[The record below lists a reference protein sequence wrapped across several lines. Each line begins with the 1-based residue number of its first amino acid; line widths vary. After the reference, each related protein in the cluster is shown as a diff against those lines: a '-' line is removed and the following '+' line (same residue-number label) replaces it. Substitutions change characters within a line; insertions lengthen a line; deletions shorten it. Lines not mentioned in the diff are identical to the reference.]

1 MDGYM
6 RLDRPRRIDPRQAA
20 EAMFKAPS
28 TKPGAPSP
36 NNSSTTP
43 SAKEFVS
50 LSLDRDVVDHFQKSG
65 PGWQDRINNALR
77 SLIAK

>member
-20 EAMFKAPS
+20 EAMFKAP
-28 TKPGAPSP
+28 TAKPSAPSANKP
-36 NNSSTTP
+36 SMP

-50 LSLDRDVVDHFQKSG
+50 LSLDRDVLDHFQKSG

-77 SLIAK
+77 TLIAR